1 MDGIMKQ
8 TVYVIGHR
16 NPDTDSVVAAIA
28 YARLKNVQ
36 GHAEYVAARAGHLS
50 PQTDYILKRFNVPK
64 SQYFHDLQ
72 PRVEF
77 YMPEGTETVLED
89 KAVWSAVEK
98 LQKNGWHSMPVVDGE
113 GRYKA
118 LLHYSGFAKNILDIL
133 NPERQTA
140 ITTSVELIRE
150 TLDAQP
156 LCVRDDREVFKGLV
170 LVADDSLETFKKI
183 FESHL
188 SEKVIVV
195 TGDRTDIQ
203 DYCIENGVR
212 ALVIVSS
219 LVPTKEI
226 IAKAEKKK
234 IPMLLSSYDTSSTV
248 LLTTYSSPV
257 AIMADTDVPAVHKN
271 DSVKKIKPILHA
283 SPSRSLTVVDDD
295 NKVVGMITEN
305 DLLHDALVE
314 IALVDHN
321 EVSQA
326 AEGIEHYT
334 IREIIDHHRIGT
346 VTTRTPITFINK
358 PVGSTSTIVANLYR
372 ESHVSIPL
380 EIAQILLCGILS
392 DTLILHS
399 ATTTDI
405 DRETADYLSSIT
417 GLDVQTLGQDVLN
430 AGSHIGARSAADVI
444 KQDKKEY
451 RDERNVYT
459 VSQIEVDG
467 TDELL
472 ARKQEFLDELEITR
486 RSHGALFA
494 ALLVTDIA
502 RLSSLMLVSADKRF
516 LPYITFPN
524 QEDNVYFL
532 KDVMSRKKQ
541 LIPLLSELI
550 ERYNG

>member
-28 YARLKNVQ
+28 YAKLKNVQ

-89 KAVWSAVEK
+89 KSVWSAVEK

-372 ESHVSIPL
+372 ENHVSIPL

-430 AGSHIGARSAADVI
+430 AGSHIGTRSAADVI

-467 TDELL
+467 TDEVL

-502 RLSSLMLVSADKRF
+502 RLSSLMLVSADKHF
-516 LPYITFPN
+516 LPYITFSK

>member
-28 YARLKNVQ
+28 YAKLKNVQ

-89 KAVWSAVEK
+89 KSVWSAVEK

-346 VTTRTPITFINK
+346 VTTCTPITFINK

-372 ESHVSIPL
+372 ENHVSIPL

-430 AGSHIGARSAADVI
+430 AGSHIGTRSAADVI

-467 TDELL
+467 TDEVL

-502 RLSSLMLVSADKRF
+502 RLSSLMLVSADKHF
-516 LPYITFPN
+516 LPYITFPK

>member
-28 YARLKNVQ
+28 YAKLKNVQ

-89 KAVWSAVEK
+89 KSVWSAVEK

-183 FESHL
+183 FAAHL

-372 ESHVSIPL
+372 ENHVSIPL

-430 AGSHIGARSAADVI
+430 AGSHIGTRSAADVI

-467 TDELL
+467 TDEVL

-502 RLSSLMLVSADKRF
+502 RLSSLMLVSADKHF
-516 LPYITFPN
+516 LPYITFPK

>member
-89 KAVWSAVEK
+89 KSVWSAVEK

-502 RLSSLMLVSADKRF
+502 RLSSLMLVSADKHF
-516 LPYITFPN
+516 LPYITFPR